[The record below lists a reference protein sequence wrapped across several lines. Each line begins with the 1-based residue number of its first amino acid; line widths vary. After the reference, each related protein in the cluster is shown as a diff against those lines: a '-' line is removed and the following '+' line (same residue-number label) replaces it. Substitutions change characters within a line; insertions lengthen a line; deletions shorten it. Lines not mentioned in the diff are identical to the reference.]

1 MNFVLKLHK
10 ICWGSGLETGKGVVM
25 EYSYYYTTEISPAF
39 GAGCLLVSVLAIIAW
54 WKLFQKAGG
63 PGWASIVPFYNL
75 YEIFKITWGNGV
87 FFLLL
92 LIPIANFVILIIT
105 WVKLA
110 KAFGKGGGFACGL
123 IFLNFIFLL
132 ILAFSDAQYVGPDG
146 QGSYNPNG
154 YNPNGYN
161 PNMQGG
167 YGQGGYNP
175 NMQGGYGQG
184 GYNQNMQGGYNQNGY
199 NPGMQGGYNP
209 NAQGGYDPNG
219 YNQNGYNPQGGYNQ
233 NGNYPNG
240 MQ

>member
-1 MNFVLKLHK
+1 MSFSYTYTVDDLFASSFFMTFLGIGLISALIAVIAYWK
-10 ICWGSGLETGKGVVM
+10 IFS
-25 EYSYYYTTEISPAF
+25 
-39 GAGCLLVSVLAIIAW
+39 
-54 WKLFQKAGG
+54 KAGE
-63 PGWASIVPFYNL
+63 PGWAAIVPFYNL
-75 YEIFKITWGNGV
+75 YELYKITWGNGI

-92 LIPIANFVILIIT
+92 LIPIARWVIGIIT
-105 WVKLA
+105 SVKLA
-110 KAFGKGGGFACGL
+110 NAFGKGGGFACGL
-123 IFLNFIFLL
+123 IFLPDIFLL
-132 ILAFSDAQYVGPDG
+132 ILAFGSAQYLGPDG

-175 NMQGGYGQG
+175 NMQGGYNQN
-184 GYNQNMQGGYNQNGY
+184 GYNPNMQGGYNQNGY